1 MAAAHSHHNANLLSS
16 DISRRNPQDEY
27 DLIQKIGS
35 GTYGDVY
42 KAKRIQSNELAA
54 IKVIK
59 LEPSDDIQIIQ
70 QEIFMMRDCRHPNII
85 AYYGSYLR
93 RDKLWI
99 CMEYCGGGS
108 LQDIYQVT
116 GPLTE
121 LQIAYMCRET
131 LKGLEYLHQKGKM
144 HRDIK
149 GANILLTEN
158 GDVKLADFGVSA
170 QITATINKRKS
181 FIGTPYWMAPEVA
194 AVERKGGYN
203 QLCDIWA
210 CGITAIELAE
220 LQPPMFDLHPMRAL
234 FLMSK
239 SGFKPP
245 SLSNKE
251 KWSPTFHSFIKTALT
266 KNPKKRPTAERLLQH
281 PFVQSEM
288 PLRVPKELL
297 LKYQSPNT
305 PYYYLDG
312 DEETVA
318 GVPQRI
324 PSKMTSRAN
333 GVPAQNH
340 TLKTGMTTNSTWY
353 ERSSSPETLPSD
365 IATLPLNDTKD
376 SALSAEYS
384 CSAGGGGGGGGS
396 GGIASTNG
404 GCCVAGGGGI
414 GGSSGGGSGSGGSII
429 SSSVGGGLSGV
440 SGGVSGIS
448 NNCGGHHYHHHHHHQ
463 HHHHQTSATGN
474 GTSTT
479 QHNHHNH
486 IQNQNHIHNHHQHLN
501 QLSNNAL
508 STTSNST
515 SSVNC
520 NANQNP
526 NPNLNQNSN
535 YNSNLNA
542 LSMSASLASMPGLSA
557 YLGMSNLR
565 TTSIGD
571 DDDGDINLDVDIA
584 MNNASATPAAAAAA
598 AAAGGYASGLAS
610 VAASASTSATGA
622 GCSASAAHY
631 LRHSSNYRSAAAAVS
646 SAAQALH
653 GHDHGLLSSSS
664 LANSSTTTAATSSAS
679 FYNRFL
685 LLDNSSGDAVGGVGG
700 GGSSSSGK
708 GSNGLDMRHETAAT
722 PPAGTHSVG
731 DGFSHSNSA
740 STSSAAAAAAA
751 AAAASASAAAQASTA
766 STAAAAAAAPGLTSD
781 RVAHLYEN
789 LLRSSSSDVL
799 DLAQGDAASG
809 ENSNNCDYRSESNQN
824 GIEDSPRRHSSMDQL
839 IGLLNDLG
847 KTSRT
852 RSLSDGGTQDDDE
865 VEKEAQPDLLNNT
878 PPVPP
883 KRSHRRRHTPPRPI
897 SNGLPPT
904 PKVHM
909 GACFSKIFNGCP
921 LRVHCTASWIHPE
934 TRDQHLLIGAEE
946 GIYNLNMN
954 ELHDAAIDQLFPRRT
969 TWLYVI
975 KDVLMSLSGKS
986 CQLYR
991 HDLVALHSKQTV
1003 RFSLHMNKIPE
1014 RLVPRKFALTTKVP
1028 DTKGCTQCCVT
1039 RNPYNGYKYLCGATP
1054 SGIFLMQWYDPLNK
1068 FMLLKQCEWPATS
1081 ILGQGCVQNGQTPIF
1096 EMIITPELEYP
1107 IVCTGVRKALNGCL
1121 KLDLIN
1127 MNSASWFHSE
1137 DLEYDAMATMVP
1149 RRDLLK
1155 VVRVHQVEKDAILVC
1170 YGNVMQVVTLQGNP
1184 KQHKK
1189 MVAQLNF
1196 DFNVDSI
1203 VCLPDSVLAFHKHG
1217 MQGKSLRNGEVTQEI
1232 KDMSRTYRLLGSDK
1246 VVALESQL
1254 VRTGSLGS
1262 EEGHDLYILAGH
1274 EASY

>member
-27 DLIQKIGS
+27 ELIQKIGS

-70 QEIFMMRDCRHPNII
+70 QEIIMMRDCRHPNII

-99 CMEYCGGGS
+99 CMEFCGGGS

-116 GPLTE
+116 GPLSE
-121 LQIAYMCRET
+121 NQIAYMCRET
-131 LKGLEYLHQKGKM
+131 LKGLEYLHSMGKM

-149 GANILLTEN
+149 GANILLTEY

-245 SLSNKE
+245 TLGNKD
-251 KWSPTFHSFIKTALT
+251 KWSPTFHNFIKTALT

-281 PFVQSEM
+281 PFVQCEM
-288 PLRVPKELL
+288 SLRVAKELL
-297 LKYQSPNT
+297 QKYQSPNQQF
-305 PYYYLDG
+305 YYYLDG
-312 DEETVA
+312 EEETVA
-318 GVPQRI
+318 SVPQRI

-340 TLKTGMTTNSTWY
+340 TLKTAMTTNSMWN

-365 IATLPLNDTKD
+365 I
-376 SALSAEYS
+376 
-384 CSAGGGGGGGGS
+384 
-396 GGIASTNG
+396 
-404 GCCVAGGGGI
+404 
-414 GGSSGGGSGSGGSII
+414 
-429 SSSVGGGLSGV
+429 
-440 SGGVSGIS
+440 
-448 NNCGGHHYHHHHHHQ
+448 
-463 HHHHQTSATGN
+463 
-474 GTSTT
+474 
-479 QHNHHNH
+479 
-486 IQNQNHIHNHHQHLN
+486 
-501 QLSNNAL
+501 
-508 STTSNST
+508 
-515 SSVNC
+515 
-520 NANQNP
+520 
-526 NPNLNQNSN
+526 
-535 YNSNLNA
+535 
-542 LSMSASLASMPGLSA
+542 
-557 YLGMSNLR
+557 
-565 TTSIGD
+565 
-571 DDDGDINLDVDIA
+571 
-584 MNNASATPAAAAAA
+584 
-598 AAAGGYASGLAS
+598 
-610 VAASASTSATGA
+610 
-622 GCSASAAHY
+622 
-631 LRHSSNYRSAAAAVS
+631 
-646 SAAQALH
+646 
-653 GHDHGLLSSSS
+653 
-664 LANSSTTTAATSSAS
+664 
-679 FYNRFL
+679 
-685 LLDNSSGDAVGGVGG
+685 GDAVGGNGSGG
-700 GGSSSSGK
+700 GGGVAG
-708 GSNGLDMRHETAAT
+708 GSCGVGGTNGVEADVT
-722 PPAGTHSVG
+722 PTPVTQSIG
-731 DGFSHSNSA
+731 DGFVHSNCPTASPGAAAADDA
-740 STSSAAAAAAA
+740 STSS
-751 AAAASASAAAQASTA
+751 SS
-766 STAAAAAAAPGLTSD
+766 
-781 RVAHLYEN
+781 HLYQN
-789 LLRSSSSDVL
+789 LLRSSSGETPGS
-799 DLAQGDAASG
+799 GAAGSSVG
-809 ENSNNCDYRSESNQN
+809 TNCDYRHESNQN
-824 GIEDSPRRHSSMDQL
+824 GLEDSPRRHSSMDQL
-839 IGLLNDLG
+839 IGLLNDMG

-852 RSLSDGGTQDDDE
+852 RSLSDGGTQDDEE

-883 KRSHRRRHTPPRPI
+883 KRSHKRRHTPPRPI

-1054 SGIFLMQWYDPLNK
+1054 CGIFLMQWYDPLNK
-1068 FMLLKQCEWPATS
+1068 FMLLKQCEWPAIS
-1081 ILGQGCVQNGQTPIF
+1081 ILGGGHGCVQNGHTPVF

-1107 IVCTGVRKALNGCL
+1107 IVCTGVRKAMNGCL
-1121 KLDLIN
+1121 KLELIN

-1170 YGNVMQVVTLQGNP
+1170 YGNVIQVVTLQGNP

-1189 MVAQLNF
+1189 MVSQLNF

-1254 VRTGSLGS
+1254 LRTGSLGS

>member
-1 MAAAHSHHNANLLSS
+1 MAHAHHNAANLLSS

-27 DLIQKIGS
+27 ELIQKIGS

-59 LEPSDDIQIIQ
+59 LEPTDDIQIIQ
-70 QEIFMMRDCRHPNII
+70 QEIIMMRDCRHKNII
-85 AYYGSYLR
+85 TYYGSYLR

-116 GPLTE
+116 GPLSE
-121 LQIAYMCRET
+121 QQIAYMCRET
-131 LKGLEYLHQKGKM
+131 LKGLEYLHTMGKM

-149 GANILLTEN
+149 GANILLTEM

-210 CGITAIELAE
+210 VGITAIELAE

-245 SLSNKE
+245 TLSNKE
-251 KWSPTFHSFIKTALT
+251 KWSPTFHNFVKTALT
-266 KNPKKRPTAERLLQH
+266 KNPKKRPTAECLLRH
-281 PFVQSEM
+281 PFVQGEM
-288 PLRVPKELL
+288 SVRVAKELL
-297 LKYQSPNT
+297 QKFLSPNQQF
-305 PYYYLDG
+305 YYYLDG
-312 DEETVA
+312 EEETVA
-318 GVPQRI
+318 SVPQRI
-324 PSKMTSRAN
+324 ASKMTSRPN
-333 GVPAQNH
+333 GISPQNH
-340 TLKTGMTTNSTWY
+340 TLKTDMMTNSQWND
-353 ERSSSPETLPSD
+353 RSSSPETLPSD
-365 IATLPLNDTKD
+365 MSLLQYIDEELK
-376 SALSAEYS
+376 LSN
-384 CSAGGGGGGGGS
+384 
-396 GGIASTNG
+396 T
-404 GCCVAGGGGI
+404 
-414 GGSSGGGSGSGGSII
+414 
-429 SSSVGGGLSGV
+429 SV
-440 SGGVSGIS
+440 
-448 NNCGGHHYHHHHHHQ
+448 
-463 HHHHQTSATGN
+463 TD
-474 GTSTT
+474 STT
-479 QHNHHNH
+479 
-486 IQNQNHIHNHHQHLN
+486 
-501 QLSNNAL
+501 A
-508 STTSNST
+508 TTAIG
-515 SSVNC
+515 V
-520 NANQNP
+520 
-526 NPNLNQNSN
+526 
-535 YNSNLNA
+535 
-542 LSMSASLASMPGLSA
+542 AS
-557 YLGMSNLR
+557 
-565 TTSIGD
+565 
-571 DDDGDINLDVDIA
+571 
-584 MNNASATPAAAAAA
+584 
-598 AAAGGYASGLAS
+598 
-610 VAASASTSATGA
+610 
-622 GCSASAAHY
+622 
-631 LRHSSNYRSAAAAVS
+631 
-646 SAAQALH
+646 
-653 GHDHGLLSSSS
+653 
-664 LANSSTTTAATSSAS
+664 AATSSTTVTS
-679 FYNRFL
+679 NTS
-685 LLDNSSGDAVGGVGG
+685 NAVAA
-700 GGSSSSGK
+700 GGS
-708 GSNGLDMRHETAAT
+708 
-722 PPAGTHSVG
+722 
-731 DGFSHSNSA
+731 
-740 STSSAAAAAAA
+740 
-751 AAAASASAAAQASTA
+751 ASASGECT
-766 STAAAAAAAPGLTSD
+766 PTSGQP
-781 RVAHLYEN
+781 
-789 LLRSSSSDVL
+789 L
-799 DLAQGDAASG
+799 DGNID
-809 ENSNNCDYRSESNQN
+809 NNCDYRHESNQN
-824 GIEDSPRRHSSMDQL
+824 GLEDSPRRHSSMDQL
-839 IGLLNDLG
+839 IGLLNDMG
-847 KTSRT
+847 KSSRT
-852 RSLSDGGTQDDDE
+852 RSLSDGGTQEDE

-921 LRVHCTASWIHPE
+921 LRIHCTASWIHPE
-934 TRDQHLLIGAEE
+934 TRDQHLLIGADE
-946 GIYNLNMN
+946 GIFNLNMN
-954 ELHDAAIDQLFPRRT
+954 ELHDAVIDQLFPRRT

-991 HDLVALHSKQTV
+991 HDLIALHSKQTH

-1081 ILGQGCVQNGQTPIF
+1081 ILGGGHGCVLNGHTPVF

-1121 KLDLIN
+1121 KLELIN
-1127 MNSASWFHSE
+1127 MNSASWFHAD
-1137 DLEYDAMATMVP
+1137 DLDFDAMATMVP

-1155 VVRVHQVEKDAILVC
+1155 VVKVHQVEKDAILVC
-1170 YGNVMQVVTLQGNP
+1170 YGNIIQVVTLQGNP

-1189 MVAQLNF
+1189 MVSQLNF

-1217 MQGKSLRNGEVTQEI
+1217 MQGKSLRNGEITQEI
-1232 KDMSRTYRLLGSDK
+1232 KDMSRTYRLLGCDK

-1254 VRTGSLGS
+1254 LRTGSLGS

>member
-1 MAAAHSHHNANLLSS
+1 MAGHHNANLLSS

-27 DLIQKIGS
+27 ELIQKIGS

-59 LEPSDDIQIIQ
+59 LEPTDDIQIIQ
-70 QEIFMMRDCRHPNII
+70 QEIIMMRDCRHPNII

-121 LQIAYMCRET
+121 QQIAYMCRET
-131 LKGLEYLHQKGKM
+131 LKGLEYLHSMGKM

-149 GANILLTEN
+149 GANILLTEY

-245 SLSNKE
+245 TLSNKE
-251 KWSPTFHSFIKTALT
+251 KWSPTFHNFVKTALT

-281 PFVQSEM
+281 PFVQGEM
-288 PLRVPKELL
+288 SVRVAKELL
-297 LKYQSPNT
+297 KKYMNPNQQF
-305 PYYYLDG
+305 YYNWDG

-318 GVPQRI
+318 SVPQRI
-324 PSKMTSRAN
+324 ASKMTSRPN
-333 GVPAQNH
+333 GISPQNH
-340 TLKTGMTTNSTWY
+340 TLKTGMTTTSSPWSN

-365 IATLPLNDTKD
+365 IPVLIQHQQQQFEQQKRRQKLTGTLIMNMSLRSLLQYIDEELKLSNTTSDVVASTS
-376 SALSAEYS
+376 SALSS
-384 CSAGGGGGGGGS
+384 SAS
-396 GGIASTNG
+396 VNNA
-404 GCCVAGGGGI
+404 
-414 GGSSGGGSGSGGSII
+414 
-429 SSSVGGGLSGV
+429 SSSVIAAAAAAGTATTNDQQTT
-440 SGGVSGIS
+440 S
-448 NNCGGHHYHHHHHHQ
+448 NNVMNYNSHHNCDYHHHHHHQ
-463 HHHHQTSATGN
+463 
-474 GTSTT
+474 
-479 QHNHHNH
+479 
-486 IQNQNHIHNHHQHLN
+486 
-501 QLSNNAL
+501 
-508 STTSNST
+508 
-515 SSVNC
+515 
-520 NANQNP
+520 
-526 NPNLNQNSN
+526 
-535 YNSNLNA
+535 
-542 LSMSASLASMPGLSA
+542 
-557 YLGMSNLR
+557 
-565 TTSIGD
+565 
-571 DDDGDINLDVDIA
+571 
-584 MNNASATPAAAAAA
+584 
-598 AAAGGYASGLAS
+598 
-610 VAASASTSATGA
+610 
-622 GCSASAAHY
+622 
-631 LRHSSNYRSAAAAVS
+631 
-646 SAAQALH
+646 
-653 GHDHGLLSSSS
+653 
-664 LANSSTTTAATSSAS
+664 
-679 FYNRFL
+679 
-685 LLDNSSGDAVGGVGG
+685 
-700 GGSSSSGK
+700 
-708 GSNGLDMRHETAAT
+708 
-722 PPAGTHSVG
+722 
-731 DGFSHSNSA
+731 
-740 STSSAAAAAAA
+740 
-751 AAAASASAAAQASTA
+751 
-766 STAAAAAAAPGLTSD
+766 
-781 RVAHLYEN
+781 EN
-789 LLRSSSSDVL
+789 
-799 DLAQGDAASG
+799 
-809 ENSNNCDYRSESNQN
+809 NQN
-824 GIEDSPRRHSSMDQL
+824 GLEDSPRRHSSMDQL
-839 IGLLNDLG
+839 LGLINDMG
-847 KTSRT
+847 KSSRT
-852 RSLSDGGTQDDDE
+852 RSLSDGGTQEDDDE
-865 VEKEAQPDLLNNT
+865 LEKEAQPDLLNNT

-946 GIYNLNMN
+946 GIFNLNMN

-991 HDLVALHSKQTV
+991 HDLIALHSKQTH
-1003 RFSLHMNKIPE
+1003 RFSMHMNKIPE

-1054 SGIFLMQWYDPLNK
+1054 NGIFLMQWYDPLNK

-1081 ILGQGCVQNGQTPIF
+1081 ILGGGHGCVQNGRTPVF

-1107 IVCTGVRKALNGCL
+1107 IVCTGVRKAVNGCL
-1121 KLDLIN
+1121 KLELIN
-1127 MNSASWFHSE
+1127 MNSGASWFHAD

-1155 VVRVHQVEKDAILVC
+1155 VVKVHQVEKDAIIVC
-1170 YGNVMQVVTLQGNP
+1170 YGNVIQVVTLQGNP

-1189 MVAQLNF
+1189 MVSQLNF

-1217 MQGKSLRNGEVTQEI
+1217 MQGKSLRNGEITQEI

-1254 VRTGSLGS
+1254 LRTGSLGS

>member
-27 DLIQKIGS
+27 ELIQKIGS

-70 QEIFMMRDCRHPNII
+70 QEIIMMRDCRHPNII

-99 CMEYCGGGS
+99 CMEFCGGGS

-116 GPLTE
+116 GPLSE
-121 LQIAYMCRET
+121 VQIAYMCRET
-131 LKGLEYLHQKGKM
+131 LKGLEYLHSMGKM

-149 GANILLTEN
+149 GANILLTEY

-245 SLSNKE
+245 TLNNKD
-251 KWSPTFHSFIKTALT
+251 KWSPTFHNFIKTALT

-281 PFVQSEM
+281 PFVQCEM
-288 PLRVPKELL
+288 SLRVAKELL
-297 LKYQSPNT
+297 QKYQSPNQQFCH
-305 PYYYLDG
+305 YLDG
-312 DEETVA
+312 DEEAVA
-318 GVPQRI
+318 CVPQRI
-324 PSKMTSRAN
+324 ASKMTSRAN

-340 TLKTGMTTNSTWY
+340 TLKTGMTTNSTWN

-365 IATLPLNDTKD
+365 IGDAI
-376 SALSAEYS
+376 
-384 CSAGGGGGGGGS
+384 GGGVG
-396 GGIASTNG
+396 
-404 GCCVAGGGGI
+404 VAGGG
-414 GGSSGGGSGSGGSII
+414 
-429 SSSVGGGLSGV
+429 
-440 SGGVSGIS
+440 
-448 NNCGGHHYHHHHHHQ
+448 H
-463 HHHHQTSATGN
+463 
-474 GTSTT
+474 
-479 QHNHHNH
+479 
-486 IQNQNHIHNHHQHLN
+486 
-501 QLSNNAL
+501 
-508 STTSNST
+508 
-515 SSVNC
+515 
-520 NANQNP
+520 
-526 NPNLNQNSN
+526 
-535 YNSNLNA
+535 
-542 LSMSASLASMPGLSA
+542 
-557 YLGMSNLR
+557 
-565 TTSIGD
+565 
-571 DDDGDINLDVDIA
+571 
-584 MNNASATPAAAAAA
+584 
-598 AAAGGYASGLAS
+598 
-610 VAASASTSATGA
+610 
-622 GCSASAAHY
+622 
-631 LRHSSNYRSAAAAVS
+631 AAVS
-646 SAAQALH
+646 
-653 GHDHGLLSSSS
+653 
-664 LANSSTTTAATSSAS
+664 
-679 FYNRFL
+679 
-685 LLDNSSGDAVGGVGG
+685 
-700 GGSSSSGK
+700 GSSSSSGAVN
-708 GSNGLDMRHETAAT
+708 GGGNTTGGGVGTNGLLDKHELEASPTTAIQSAGDGYLHSNRGA
-722 PPAGTHSVG
+722 AGTASSG
-731 DGFSHSNSA
+731 AAEGGP
-740 STSSAAAAAAA
+740 STSS
-751 AAAASASAAAQASTA
+751 SS
-766 STAAAAAAAPGLTSD
+766 
-781 RVAHLYEN
+781 HLYQN
-789 LLRSSSSDVL
+789 LLRSSS
-799 DLAQGDAASG
+799 G
-809 ENSNNCDYRSESNQN
+809 ESPSAGNNCDYRHESNQN
-824 GIEDSPRRHSSMDQL
+824 GLEDSPRRHSSMDQL
-839 IGLLNDLG
+839 IGLINDMG
-847 KTSRT
+847 KSSRT

-883 KRSHRRRHTPPRPI
+883 KRSHKRRHTPPRPI

-1068 FMLLKQCEWPATS
+1068 FMLLKQCEWPAIS
-1081 ILGQGCVQNGQTPIF
+1081 IQGGGYGCVQNGHTPVF

-1107 IVCTGVRKALNGCL
+1107 IVCTGVRKAMNGCL
-1121 KLDLIN
+1121 KLELIN

-1189 MVAQLNF
+1189 MVSQLNF

-1254 VRTGSLGS
+1254 LRTGSLGS

>member
-1 MAAAHSHHNANLLSS
+1 MAGHHNANLLSS

-27 DLIQKIGS
+27 ELIQKIGS

-59 LEPSDDIQIIQ
+59 LEPTDDIQIIQ
-70 QEIFMMRDCRHPNII
+70 QEIIMMRDCRHPNII

-116 GPLTE
+116 GPLSE
-121 LQIAYMCRET
+121 QQIAYMSRET
-131 LKGLEYLHQKGKM
+131 LKGLEYLHSMGKM

-149 GANILLTEN
+149 GANILLTEY

-245 SLSNKE
+245 TLSNKE
-251 KWSPTFHSFIKTALT
+251 KWSTTFHNFVKTALT

-281 PFVQSEM
+281 PFVQGEM
-288 PLRVPKELL
+288 SVRVAKELL
-297 LKYQSPNT
+297 KKYMNPNQQFF
-305 PYYYLDG
+305 YNWDG

-318 GVPQRI
+318 RVPQRI
-324 PSKMTSRAN
+324 ASKMTSRPN
-333 GVPAQNH
+333 GISPQNH
-340 TLKTGMTTNSTWY
+340 TLKTGMTSSSSPWSN

-365 IATLPLNDTKD
+365 MSLLQYIDEELKLSNTTSDVVASTSASASASASSSASANN
-376 SALSAEYS
+376 ALS
-384 CSAGGGGGGGGS
+384 
-396 GGIASTNG
+396 
-404 GCCVAGGGGI
+404 
-414 GGSSGGGSGSGGSII
+414 SSQQQQQQQ
-429 SSSVGGGLSGV
+429 
-440 SGGVSGIS
+440 
-448 NNCGGHHYHHHHHHQ
+448 HHHHHH
-463 HHHHQTSATGN
+463 HHSAATTNDPHQMGNNSSSNTS
-474 GTSTT
+474 
-479 QHNHHNH
+479 
-486 IQNQNHIHNHHQHLN
+486 
-501 QLSNNAL
+501 SNNL
-508 STTSNST
+508 M
-515 SSVNC
+515 
-520 NANQNP
+520 
-526 NPNLNQNSN
+526 N
-535 YNSNLNA
+535 YNS
-542 LSMSASLASMPGLSA
+542 
-557 YLGMSNLR
+557 
-565 TTSIGD
+565 
-571 DDDGDINLDVDIA
+571 
-584 MNNASATPAAAAAA
+584 
-598 AAAGGYASGLAS
+598 
-610 VAASASTSATGA
+610 
-622 GCSASAAHY
+622 H
-631 LRHSSNYRSAAAAVS
+631 H
-646 SAAQALH
+646 H
-653 GHDHGLLSSSS
+653 
-664 LANSSTTTAATSSAS
+664 
-679 FYNRFL
+679 
-685 LLDNSSGDAVGGVGG
+685 
-700 GGSSSSGK
+700 
-708 GSNGLDMRHETAAT
+708 
-722 PPAGTHSVG
+722 
-731 DGFSHSNSA
+731 
-740 STSSAAAAAAA
+740 
-751 AAAASASAAAQASTA
+751 
-766 STAAAAAAAPGLTSD
+766 
-781 RVAHLYEN
+781 
-789 LLRSSSSDVL
+789 
-799 DLAQGDAASG
+799 
-809 ENSNNCDYRSESNQN
+809 CDYHHENNQN
-824 GIEDSPRRHSSMDQL
+824 GLEDSPRRHSSMDQL
-839 IGLLNDLG
+839 LGLLNDMG
-847 KTSRT
+847 TSPRT
-852 RSLSDGGTQDDDE
+852 RSLSDGGTQEDEDDL
-865 VEKEAQPDLLNNT
+865 EKEAQPDLLNNT

-946 GIYNLNMN
+946 GIFNLNMN

-991 HDLVALHSKQTV
+991 HDLIALHSKQTH
-1003 RFSLHMNKIPE
+1003 RFSMHMNKIPE

-1054 SGIFLMQWYDPLNK
+1054 NGIFLMQWYDPLNK

-1081 ILGQGCVQNGQTPIF
+1081 ILGGGHGCVLNGRTPVF

-1107 IVCTGVRKALNGCL
+1107 IVCTGVRKALNGCV
-1121 KLDLIN
+1121 KLELIN
-1127 MNSASWFHSE
+1127 MNSGASWFHSD

-1149 RRDLLK
+1149 RRELLK
-1155 VVRVHQVEKDAILVC
+1155 VVKVHQVEKDAIIVC
-1170 YGNVMQVVTLQGNP
+1170 YGNVIQVVTLQGNP

-1189 MVAQLNF
+1189 MVSQLNF

-1217 MQGKSLRNGEVTQEI
+1217 MQGKSLRNGEITQEI

-1254 VRTGSLGS
+1254 LRTGSLGS

>member
-1 MAAAHSHHNANLLSS
+1 MAHAHHNAANLLSS

-27 DLIQKIGS
+27 ELIQKIGS

-59 LEPSDDIQIIQ
+59 LEPTDDIQIIQ
-70 QEIFMMRDCRHPNII
+70 QEIIMMRDCRHKNII
-85 AYYGSYLR
+85 TYYGSYLR

-121 LQIAYMCRET
+121 QQIAYMCRET
-131 LKGLEYLHQKGKM
+131 LKGLEYLHTMGKM

-149 GANILLTEN
+149 GANILLTEQ

-210 CGITAIELAE
+210 VGITAIELAE

-245 SLSNKE
+245 TLSNKE
-251 KWSPTFHSFIKTALT
+251 KWSTTFHNFVKTALT
-266 KNPKKRPTAERLLQH
+266 KNPKKRPTAECLLKH
-281 PFVQSEM
+281 PFVQGDMSV
-288 PLRVPKELL
+288 RVAKELL
-297 LKYQSPNT
+297 QKFLSPNQQF
-305 PYYYLDG
+305 YYYLDG
-312 DEETVA
+312 EEETVA
-318 GVPQRI
+318 SVPQRI
-324 PSKMTSRAN
+324 ASKMTSRPN
-333 GVPAQNH
+333 GISPQNH
-340 TLKTGMTTNSTWY
+340 TLKTGMTTNSQWND
-353 ERSSSPETLPSD
+353 RSSSPETLPSD
-365 IATLPLNDTKD
+365 IPLAAAVRRQKLTGTLIMNMSLRSLLQYIDEELKLSNTSVTD
-376 SALSAEYS
+376 SA
-384 CSAGGGGGGGGS
+384 
-396 GGIASTNG
+396 
-404 GCCVAGGGGI
+404 
-414 GGSSGGGSGSGGSII
+414 
-429 SSSVGGGLSGV
+429 
-440 SGGVSGIS
+440 
-448 NNCGGHHYHHHHHHQ
+448 
-463 HHHHQTSATGN
+463 
-474 GTSTT
+474 TT
-479 QHNHHNH
+479 
-486 IQNQNHIHNHHQHLN
+486 
-501 QLSNNAL
+501 
-508 STTSNST
+508 T
-515 SSVNC
+515 
-520 NANQNP
+520 
-526 NPNLNQNSN
+526 
-535 YNSNLNA
+535 
-542 LSMSASLASMPGLSA
+542 
-557 YLGMSNLR
+557 
-565 TTSIGD
+565 
-571 DDDGDINLDVDIA
+571 
-584 MNNASATPAAAAAA
+584 
-598 AAAGGYASGLAS
+598 
-610 VAASASTSATGA
+610 
-622 GCSASAAHY
+622 SASAA
-631 LRHSSNYRSAAAAVS
+631 
-646 SAAQALH
+646 
-653 GHDHGLLSSSS
+653 
-664 LANSSTTTAATSSAS
+664 TSSVSA
-679 FYNRFL
+679 N
-685 LLDNSSGDAVGGVGG
+685 
-700 GGSSSSGK
+700 
-708 GSNGLDMRHETAAT
+708 
-722 PPAGTHSVG
+722 PAG
-731 DGFSHSNSA
+731 
-740 STSSAAAAAAA
+740 
-751 AAAASASAAAQASTA
+751 
-766 STAAAAAAAPGLTSD
+766 AAAPL
-781 RVAHLYEN
+781 
-789 LLRSSSSDVL
+789 
-799 DLAQGDAASG
+799 SG
-809 ENSNNCDYRSESNQN
+809 ECTPTSGQAIGGSNDSNCDYRHESNQN
-824 GIEDSPRRHSSMDQL
+824 GLEDSPRRHSSMDQL
-839 IGLLNDLG
+839 IGLLNDMG
-847 KTSRT
+847 KSSRT
-852 RSLSDGGTQDDDE
+852 RSLSDGGTQDDE

-921 LRVHCTASWIHPE
+921 LRIHCTASWIHPE
-934 TRDQHLLIGAEE
+934 TRDQHLLIGADE
-946 GIYNLNMN
+946 GIFNLNMN
-954 ELHDAAIDQLFPRRT
+954 ELHDAVIDQLFPRRT

-991 HDLVALHSKQTV
+991 HDLIALHSKQTH

-1068 FMLLKQCEWPATS
+1068 FMLLKQCEWPASS
-1081 ILGQGCVQNGQTPIF
+1081 ILGGGHGCVLNGHTPVF

-1121 KLDLIN
+1121 KLELIN
-1127 MNSASWFHSE
+1127 MNSASWFHSD
-1137 DLEYDAMATMVP
+1137 DLDFDATATMVP

-1155 VVRVHQVEKDAILVC
+1155 VVKVHQVEKDAILVC
-1170 YGNVMQVVTLQGNP
+1170 YGNIIQVVTLQGNP

-1189 MVAQLNF
+1189 LVSQLNF

-1217 MQGKSLRNGEVTQEI
+1217 MQGKSLRNGEITQEI
-1232 KDMSRTYRLLGSDK
+1232 KDMSRTYRLLGCDK

-1254 VRTGSLGS
+1254 LRTGSLGS

>member
-27 DLIQKIGS
+27 ELIQKIGS

-70 QEIFMMRDCRHPNII
+70 QEIIMMRDCRHPNII

-99 CMEYCGGGS
+99 CMEFCGGGS

-121 LQIAYMCRET
+121 VQIAYMCRET
-131 LKGLEYLHQKGKM
+131 LKGLEYLHSMGKM

-149 GANILLTEN
+149 GANILLTEY

-245 SLSNKE
+245 TLNNKD
-251 KWSPTFHSFIKTALT
+251 KWSPTFHNFIKTALT

-281 PFVQSEM
+281 PFVQCEM
-288 PLRVPKELL
+288 SLRVAKELL
-297 LKYQSPNT
+297 QKYQSPN
-305 PYYYLDG
+305 PQFYYYLDG
-312 DEETVA
+312 DEESVA

-324 PSKMTSRAN
+324 ASKMTSRTN

-340 TLKTGMTTNSTWY
+340 TLKTGMTTKSTWN

-365 IATLPLNDTKD
+365 IP
-376 SALSAEYS
+376 SAERS
-384 CSAGGGGGGGGS
+384 KPKLSGTLIMNMSLSGDAVVGGGGSNNSSSSGGGGGGG
-396 GGIASTNG
+396 
-404 GCCVAGGGGI
+404 VAGGT
-414 GGSSGGGSGSGGSII
+414 
-429 SSSVGGGLSGV
+429 
-440 SGGVSGIS
+440 
-448 NNCGGHHYHHHHHHQ
+448 N
-463 HHHHQTSATGN
+463 
-474 GTSTT
+474 
-479 QHNHHNH
+479 
-486 IQNQNHIHNHHQHLN
+486 
-501 QLSNNAL
+501 
-508 STTSNST
+508 
-515 SSVNC
+515 
-520 NANQNP
+520 
-526 NPNLNQNSN
+526 
-535 YNSNLNA
+535 
-542 LSMSASLASMPGLSA
+542 
-557 YLGMSNLR
+557 
-565 TTSIGD
+565 
-571 DDDGDINLDVDIA
+571 
-584 MNNASATPAAAAAA
+584 
-598 AAAGGYASGLAS
+598 
-610 VAASASTSATGA
+610 
-622 GCSASAAHY
+622 
-631 LRHSSNYRSAAAAVS
+631 
-646 SAAQALH
+646 
-653 GHDHGLLSSSS
+653 GLLDKHDVEV
-664 LANSSTTTAATSSAS
+664 ATQAGVKSA
-679 FYNRFL
+679 
-685 LLDNSSGDAVGGVGG
+685 
-700 GGSSSSGK
+700 
-708 GSNGLDMRHETAAT
+708 
-722 PPAGTHSVG
+722 G
-731 DGFSHSNSA
+731 DGYTHSNSPAANSGAGA
-740 STSSAAAAAAA
+740 SGSRDSDGPSS
-751 AAAASASAAAQASTA
+751 SNSS
-766 STAAAAAAAPGLTSD
+766 
-781 RVAHLYEN
+781 HLYQN
-789 LLRSSSSDVL
+789 LLRSSS
-799 DLAQGDAASG
+799 G
-809 ENSNNCDYRSESNQN
+809 EAPAGTSSAGNNCDYRHESNQN
-824 GIEDSPRRHSSMDQL
+824 GLEDSPRRHSSMDQL
-839 IGLLNDLG
+839 IGLLENMG
-847 KTSRT
+847 KSSRT

-865 VEKEAQPDLLNNT
+865 AEKEAQPDLLNNT

-883 KRSHRRRHTPPRPI
+883 KRSHKRRHTPPRPI

-1028 DTKGCTQCCVT
+1028 DTKCCTQCCVT

-1068 FMLLKQCEWPATS
+1068 FMLLKQCEWPAIS
-1081 ILGQGCVQNGQTPIF
+1081 IQGGGHGCVQNGHTPVF

-1107 IVCTGVRKALNGCL
+1107 IVCTGVRKAMNGCL
-1121 KLDLIN
+1121 KLELIN

-1170 YGNVMQVVTLQGNP
+1170 YGNLMQVVTLQGNP

-1189 MVAQLNF
+1189 MVSQLNF

-1254 VRTGSLGS
+1254 LRTGSLGS

>member
-1 MAAAHSHHNANLLSS
+1 MAHAHHNAANLLSS

-27 DLIQKIGS
+27 ELIQKIGS

-59 LEPSDDIQIIQ
+59 LEPTDDIQIIQ
-70 QEIFMMRDCRHPNII
+70 QEIIMMRDCRHKNII
-85 AYYGSYLR
+85 TYYGSYLR

-121 LQIAYMCRET
+121 QQIAYMCRET
-131 LKGLEYLHQKGKM
+131 LKGLEYLHTMGKM

-149 GANILLTEN
+149 GANILLTEQ

-210 CGITAIELAE
+210 VGITAIELAE

-245 SLSNKE
+245 TLSNKE
-251 KWSPTFHSFIKTALT
+251 KWSTTFHNFVKTALT
-266 KNPKKRPTAERLLQH
+266 KNPKKRPTAECLLKH
-281 PFVQSEM
+281 PFVQGDMSV
-288 PLRVPKELL
+288 RVAKELL
-297 LKYQSPNT
+297 QKFLSPNQQF
-305 PYYYLDG
+305 YYYLDG
-312 DEETVA
+312 EEETVA
-318 GVPQRI
+318 SVPQRI
-324 PSKMTSRAN
+324 ASKMTSRPN
-333 GVPAQNH
+333 GISPQNH
-340 TLKTGMTTNSTWY
+340 TLKTGMTTNSQWND
-353 ERSSSPETLPSD
+353 RSSSPETLPSD
-365 IATLPLNDTKD
+365 ITLAAGRRQKLTGTLIMNMSLRSLLQYIDEELKLSNTSVTDSTTTGVSGATTSATASGSANPAGAAAPL
-376 SALSAEYS
+376 
-384 CSAGGGGGGGGS
+384 S
-396 GGIASTNG
+396 GECTPTSGQA
-404 GCCVAGGGGI
+404 I
-414 GGSSGGGSGSGGSII
+414 GGSNDS
-429 SSSVGGGLSGV
+429 
-440 SGGVSGIS
+440 
-448 NNCGGHHYHHHHHHQ
+448 
-463 HHHHQTSATGN
+463 
-474 GTSTT
+474 
-479 QHNHHNH
+479 
-486 IQNQNHIHNHHQHLN
+486 
-501 QLSNNAL
+501 
-508 STTSNST
+508 
-515 SSVNC
+515 
-520 NANQNP
+520 
-526 NPNLNQNSN
+526 
-535 YNSNLNA
+535 
-542 LSMSASLASMPGLSA
+542 
-557 YLGMSNLR
+557 
-565 TTSIGD
+565 
-571 DDDGDINLDVDIA
+571 
-584 MNNASATPAAAAAA
+584 
-598 AAAGGYASGLAS
+598 
-610 VAASASTSATGA
+610 
-622 GCSASAAHY
+622 
-631 LRHSSNYRSAAAAVS
+631 
-646 SAAQALH
+646 
-653 GHDHGLLSSSS
+653 
-664 LANSSTTTAATSSAS
+664 
-679 FYNRFL
+679 
-685 LLDNSSGDAVGGVGG
+685 
-700 GGSSSSGK
+700 
-708 GSNGLDMRHETAAT
+708 
-722 PPAGTHSVG
+722 
-731 DGFSHSNSA
+731 
-740 STSSAAAAAAA
+740 
-751 AAAASASAAAQASTA
+751 
-766 STAAAAAAAPGLTSD
+766 
-781 RVAHLYEN
+781 
-789 LLRSSSSDVL
+789 
-799 DLAQGDAASG
+799 
-809 ENSNNCDYRSESNQN
+809 NCDYRHESNQN
-824 GIEDSPRRHSSMDQL
+824 GLEDSPRRHSSMDQL
-839 IGLLNDLG
+839 IGLLNDMG
-847 KTSRT
+847 KSSRT
-852 RSLSDGGTQDDDE
+852 RSLSDGGTQEDE

-921 LRVHCTASWIHPE
+921 LRIHCTASWIHPE
-934 TRDQHLLIGAEE
+934 TRDQHLLIGADE
-946 GIYNLNMN
+946 GIFNLNMN
-954 ELHDAAIDQLFPRRT
+954 ELHDAVIDQLFPRRT

-991 HDLVALHSKQTV
+991 HDLIALHSKQTH

-1068 FMLLKQCEWPATS
+1068 FMLLKQCEWPASS
-1081 ILGQGCVQNGQTPIF
+1081 ILGGGHGCVLNGHTPVF

-1121 KLDLIN
+1121 KLELIN
-1127 MNSASWFHSE
+1127 MNSASWFHSD
-1137 DLEYDAMATMVP
+1137 DLDFDATATMVP

-1155 VVRVHQVEKDAILVC
+1155 VVKVHQVEKDAILVC
-1170 YGNVMQVVTLQGNP
+1170 YGNIIQIVTLQGNP

-1189 MVAQLNF
+1189 LVSQLNF

-1217 MQGKSLRNGEVTQEI
+1217 MQGKSLRNGEITQEI
-1232 KDMSRTYRLLGSDK
+1232 KDMSRTYRLLGCDK

-1254 VRTGSLGS
+1254 LRTGSLGS

>member
-1 MAAAHSHHNANLLSS
+1 MAHHNANRLSS

-27 DLIQKIGS
+27 ELLQKIGS

-54 IKVIK
+54 IKLIK
-59 LEPSDDIQIIQ
+59 LEPTDDIQIIE
-70 QEIFMMRDCRHPNII
+70 QEIIMMRDCRHPNII

-93 RDKLWI
+93 RDQLWI

-121 LQIAYMCRET
+121 QQIAYMCRET
-131 LKGLEYLHQKGKM
+131 LKGLEYLHSRGKM

-245 SLSNKE
+245 TLSNKE
-251 KWSPTFHSFIKTALT
+251 KWSPTFHNFIKTALT

-281 PFVQSEM
+281 PFVQGEM
-288 PLRVPKELL
+288 SVRVAKELL
-297 LKYQSPNT
+297 QKYLNPSQQF
-305 PYYYLDG
+305 YYLLDG
-312 DEETVA
+312 EDENVA
-318 GVPQRI
+318 SVPQRI
-324 PSKMTSRAN
+324 ASKMTSRPN
-333 GVPAQNH
+333 GISPQNH
-340 TLKTGMTTNSTWY
+340 TLRTGMTTTPWN

-365 IATLPLNDTKD
+365 INDDATTATEVT
-376 SALSAEYS
+376 SG
-384 CSAGGGGGGGGS
+384 AG
-396 GGIASTNG
+396 
-404 GCCVAGGGGI
+404 AGTGR
-414 GGSSGGGSGSGGSII
+414 S
-429 SSSVGGGLSGV
+429 
-440 SGGVSGIS
+440 S
-448 NNCGGHHYHHHHHHQ
+448 NN
-463 HHHHQTSATGN
+463 
-474 GTSTT
+474 
-479 QHNHHNH
+479 
-486 IQNQNHIHNHHQHLN
+486 
-501 QLSNNAL
+501 
-508 STTSNST
+508 
-515 SSVNC
+515 
-520 NANQNP
+520 
-526 NPNLNQNSN
+526 
-535 YNSNLNA
+535 
-542 LSMSASLASMPGLSA
+542 
-557 YLGMSNLR
+557 
-565 TTSIGD
+565 
-571 DDDGDINLDVDIA
+571 
-584 MNNASATPAAAAAA
+584 
-598 AAAGGYASGLAS
+598 
-610 VAASASTSATGA
+610 
-622 GCSASAAHY
+622 
-631 LRHSSNYRSAAAAVS
+631 
-646 SAAQALH
+646 
-653 GHDHGLLSSSS
+653 
-664 LANSSTTTAATSSAS
+664 
-679 FYNRFL
+679 
-685 LLDNSSGDAVGGVGG
+685 
-700 GGSSSSGK
+700 GSSS
-708 GSNGLDMRHETAAT
+708 NN
-722 PPAGTHSVG
+722 
-731 DGFSHSNSA
+731 SH
-740 STSSAAAAAAA
+740 
-751 AAAASASAAAQASTA
+751 
-766 STAAAAAAAPGLTSD
+766 
-781 RVAHLYEN
+781 
-789 LLRSSSSDVL
+789 
-799 DLAQGDAASG
+799 
-809 ENSNNCDYRSESNQN
+809 NNCDFRHENNQN
-824 GIEDSPRRHSSMDQL
+824 GLEDSPRRHSSMDHL
-839 IGLLNDLG
+839 MGLLNEMG
-847 KTSRT
+847 KSPRT
-852 RSLSDGGTQDDDE
+852 RSLSDSGTQDDDE

-904 PKVHM
+904 PKVLM
-909 GACFSKIFNGCP
+909 GACFSKIFNCCP
-921 LRVHCTASWIHPE
+921 LRVHCTASWIHPD

-946 GIYNLNMN
+946 GIFNLNMN

-991 HDLVALHSKQTV
+991 HDLIALHSKQTH

-1054 SGIFLMQWYDPLNK
+1054 NGIFLMQWYDPLNK

-1081 ILGQGCVQNGQTPIF
+1081 ILGGGHGCVLNGQTPVF

-1121 KLDLIN
+1121 KLELIN
-1127 MNSASWFHSE
+1127 MNSGASWFHAD
-1137 DLEYDAMATMVP
+1137 DLEYDVTATMVP

-1155 VVRVHQVEKDAILVC
+1155 VVKVHQVEKDAILVC
-1170 YGNVMQVVTLQGNP
+1170 YANVIQVVTLQGNP

-1189 MVAQLNF
+1189 MVSQLNF

-1254 VRTGSLGS
+1254 LRTGSLGS
-1262 EEGHDLYILAGH
+1262 DDGHDLYILAGH